1 VTDATIVAFAGRIGA
16 GKSSV
21 AKALADNLVWK
32 LASFGAFVRT
42 VASSRGLSL
51 SRESLQAVGEELEA
65 TDATALCRAV
75 LDTASWQPG
84 QPLVIE
90 GIRHVRVLE
99 TLKTL
104 VAPQP
109 LVFVYLEADEQQ
121 RRSRLRN
128 RGTGEAERLD
138 AVEAHP
144 TEQDVLTH
152 LPKLADLVLSSADGS
167 SESELAI
174 KIEQRFSLR
183 SSRRYL

>member
-1 VTDATIVAFAGRIGA
+1 VIHATIVAFAGRIGA

-21 AKALADNLVWK
+21 AKALADNLGWK

-42 VASSRGLSL
+42 AASSRGLSL

-75 LDTASWQPG
+75 LDAGSWQPG

-99 TLKTL
+99 ILKTL

-109 LVFVYLEADEQQ
+109 VVFVYLVGDEEQ
-121 RRSRLRN
+121 RRSRLRE
-128 RGTGEAERLD
+128 RGTGEADRLE

-152 LPKLADLVLSSADGS
+152 LPKLADLALSSAGGL
-167 SESELAI
+167 SESDMAT

-183 SSRRYL
+183 SSLR